1 MEGKYFGTIKT
12 VFWSINMS
20 NAFSFMTDTATLA
33 IFDLQAIQHRKSD
46 TADWW
51 SIPDD
56 ELDEM
61 NKGNIAFIGL
71 GNDGFYTINLCDKIE
86 DPDVRININC
96 PSGKVFI
103 GAGEDTTGG
112 DLEPDDP
119 KYRAGEIIFL
129 PVGDYEISLK
139 KVSNIL
145 FISIIFSKENL
156 NKFENVLRLD

>member
-1 MEGKYFGTIKT
+1 
-12 VFWSINMS
+12 MS
-20 NAFSFMTDTATLA
+20 NAFSFITDTATLA

-51 SIPDD
+51 SIQDD

-96 PSGKVFI
+96 PSGEVFI

-112 DLEPDDP
+112 NLEPDDP
-119 KYRAGEIIFL
+119 QYRAGEIIFL
-129 PVGDYEISLK
+129 PIGDYEVSLK

-145 FISIIFSKENL
+145 FISIIFSKAKL

>member
-1 MEGKYFGTIKT
+1 MLNT
-12 VFWSINMS
+12 
-20 NAFSFMTDTATLA
+20 FSFMTDTATLA
-33 IFDLQAIQHRKSD
+33 IFDLQAIKHRKSD

-51 SIPDD
+51 SIPHD

-71 GNDGFYTINLCDKIE
+71 GHDGFYTINLCDKID
-86 DPDVRININC
+86 DPDVKINIIC
-96 PSGKVFI
+96 PSGDIFI

-119 KYRAGEIIFL
+119 QYRAGEIILL
-129 PVGDYEISLK
+129 PAGDYEVSLK
-139 KVSNIL
+139 KINNMLYISFIL
-145 FISIIFSKENL
+145 SKAKK

>member
-1 MEGKYFGTIKT
+1 
-12 VFWSINMS
+12 MS
-20 NAFSFMTDTATLA
+20 NVFSFMTDTATLA

-56 ELDEM
+56 ELEEM

-71 GNDGFYTINLCDKIE
+71 GNDGFYTINLCDNIE
-86 DPDVRININC
+86 DPDVKINISC
-96 PSGKVFI
+96 PSGEIFI

-119 KYRAGEIIFL
+119 QYRAGEIIFL
-129 PVGDYEISLK
+129 SVGNYEILLK
-139 KVSNIL
+139 KAENIL
-145 FISIIFSKENL
+145 CISITPSKSKAN
-156 NKFENVLRLD
+156 NFENVLRLD

>member
-1 MEGKYFGTIKT
+1 ML
-12 VFWSINMS
+12 

-71 GNDGFYTINLCDKIE
+71 GNDGFYTINLCDKI
-86 DPDVRININC
+86 DAPDVKINIHC
-96 PSGKVFI
+96 PSGEICI

-119 KYRAGEIIFL
+119 QYRAGEVIFL
-129 PVGDYEISLK
+129 PVGDYEVSLK
-139 KVSNIL
+139 KVNSIL
-145 FISIIFSKENL
+145 FISIIFSKVKL

>member
-1 MEGKYFGTIKT
+1 M
-12 VFWSINMS
+12 NML

-33 IFDLQAIQHRKSD
+33 IFDLQAIRHRKSD

-86 DPDVRININC
+86 DPDVKINIHC
-96 PSGKVFI
+96 PSGEIFI

-112 DLEPDDP
+112 NLEPDDP
-119 KYRAGEIIFL
+119 QYCAGEIIFL
-129 PVGDYEISLK
+129 PVGYYDVSLK
-139 KVSNIL
+139 KVNSLL
-145 FISIIFSKENL
+145 FISIISSEAKL
-156 NKFENVLRLD
+156 NKFENVLRLY

>member
-1 MEGKYFGTIKT
+1 
-12 VFWSINMS
+12 
-20 NAFSFMTDTATLA
+20 
-33 IFDLQAIQHRKSD
+33 
-46 TADWW
+46 
-51 SIPDD
+51 
-56 ELDEM
+56 M

>member
-1 MEGKYFGTIKT
+1 ML
-12 VFWSINMS
+12 

-51 SIPDD
+51 SIPAD

-71 GNDGFYTINLCDKIE
+71 GNDGFYTINLCDKIA
-86 DPDVRININC
+86 DPDVKININC
-96 PSGKVFI
+96 PSGEIFI

-119 KYRAGEIIFL
+119 QYRAGNVIFL
-129 PVGDYEISLK
+129 PVGNYEVSLK
-139 KVSNIL
+139 KLNSIL
-145 FISIIFSKENL
+145 FISIILSNTKL

>member
-1 MEGKYFGTIKT
+1 
-12 VFWSINMS
+12 MS
-20 NAFSFMTDTATLA
+20 NVFSFMTDIATLA
-33 IFDLQAIQHRKSD
+33 IFDLQAIRHRKSD

-56 ELDEM
+56 ELEEM

-71 GNDGFYTINLCDKIE
+71 GNDGFYTINLCDNIE
-86 DPDVRININC
+86 EPDVKINISC
-96 PSGKVFI
+96 PSGEVFI

-119 KYRAGEIIFL
+119 QYRAGDIISL
-129 PVGDYEISLK
+129 PIGNYEISLK
-139 KVSNIL
+139 KAANIV
-145 FISIIFSKENL
+145 FISITTSKAKA

>member
-1 MEGKYFGTIKT
+1 
-12 VFWSINMS
+12 MS
-20 NAFSFMTDTATLA
+20 NVFSFMTDTATLA

-46 TADWW
+46 TVDWW
-51 SIPDD
+51 SIPND

-71 GNDGFYTINLCDKIE
+71 GNDGSYTINLCDKIV
-86 DPDVRININC
+86 DPDVKINIDC
-96 PSGKVFI
+96 PSGEIFI

-119 KYRAGEIIFL
+119 QYRAGEVIFL
-129 PVGDYEISLK
+129 PVGVYEVSLK
-139 KVSNIL
+139 KINNIL
-145 FISIIFSKENL
+145 FIAMIFSKVKI

>member
-1 MEGKYFGTIKT
+1 
-12 VFWSINMS
+12 
-20 NAFSFMTDTATLA
+20 MTDTATLA
-33 IFDLQAIQHRKSD
+33 IFDLQAIRHRKSD

-56 ELDEM
+56 ELEEM

-71 GNDGFYTINLCDKIE
+71 GNDGFYTINLCDNIE
-86 DPDVRININC
+86 EPDVKINISC
-96 PSGKVFI
+96 PSGEVFI

-119 KYRAGEIIFL
+119 QYRAGEIISL
-129 PVGDYEISLK
+129 PIENYEISLK
-139 KVSNIL
+139 KAENIL
-145 FISIIFSKENL
+145 FISITPSKSKA

>member
-1 MEGKYFGTIKT
+1 
-12 VFWSINMS
+12 MS
-20 NAFSFMTDTATLA
+20 NTFSFMTDTATLA
-33 IFDLQAIQHRKSD
+33 IFDFQAIRHRKSD

-71 GNDGFYTINLCDKIE
+71 GNDGFYTINLCDNIE
-86 DPDVRININC
+86 DPDIKINISC
-96 PSGKVFI
+96 PSGKIFI

-119 KYRAGEIIFL
+119 QYRSGNIISL
-129 PVGDYEISLK
+129 PIGNYEIAVK
-139 KVSNIL
+139 KKSDNL
-145 FISIIFSKENL
+145 FITFNKCKIGTNLLKSIFCI
-156 NKFENVLRLD
+156 